1 MSLRSFTGHIA
12 ILFAL
17 TSIVGCQQVTL
28 DEEEV
33 DLVLENLATYF
44 SLLKEKNHTA
54 INSLGNELQN
64 TLPFSPQLIKTHKD
78 LREINEKL
86 DLVNDLL
93 MEFPAFQQDYKPISE
108 KVSTSQEHLDQI
120 KESLNSFTDIIN
132 SYSAKVSSELLK
144 EQEVLI
150 DYLQSSKPI
159 GVIQIVLASYLV
171 KSQLIVG
178 RLFDDL
184 IAASKESNAKIN
196 FAKPYFGLELVP
208 ESNLVFAGDSLR
220 FKLITFV
227 YFKANPDSITFS
239 HEGQG
244 FTFGSDYAKFEKE
257 IPLCGTLPISN
268 EFQITS
274 NYRLWLHG
282 HSEFVMDQIDIKTEV
297 RRVCE

>member
-1 MSLRSFTGHIA
+1 MPLRSFLDHIA
-12 ILFAL
+12 VLFAL
-17 TSIVGCQQVTL
+17 TSMTGCQHITL

-33 DLVLENLATYF
+33 ELVLGNLSTY
-44 SLLKEKNHTA
+44 STMLKEQNRTN
-54 INSLGNELQN
+54 ISRLGYELQN
-64 TLPFSPQLIKTHKD
+64 TFTHSTQLRKTYKD
-78 LREINEKL
+78 LRSLNESL
-86 DLVNDLL
+86 DEVNGLL
-93 MEFPAFQQDYKPISE
+93 METPAFKQDYEPISQ
-108 KVSTSQEHLDQI
+108 KVSTSQEQLDQI
-120 KESLNSFTDIIN
+120 KESLNSFTDVIN
-132 SYSAKVSSELLK
+132 SYSAEVSSELLK

-150 DYLQSSKPI
+150 DYLQSNEPI

-220 FKLITFV
+220 FKLISFV
-227 YFKANPDSITFS
+227 YFKANPDSINFS

-244 FTFGSDYAKFEKE
+244 FTFGSAYAKFEKE
-257 IPLCGTLPISN
+257 IPISDIGKKST

-274 NYRLWLHG
+274 NYKLWLHG
-282 HSEFVMDQIDIKTEV
+282 HSEFTMDQIDIKTEV
-297 RRVCE
+297 TRVCE